1 MALRLANEADCK
13 WFKFWLET
21 SLQDGIC
28 CQGEF
33 FVHLQTLPAKHRAR
47 AYEIA
52 AHLAEQTSRVVM
64 ICGKERYG
72 IGVDLQGGLWR
83 DRASLRVMPEPTLLH
98 KLRATLNQSPHVSG
112 KPSEGAALPLKS
124 SLPR

>member
-1 MALRLANEADCK
+1 MALRLANEADCR

-21 SLQDGIC
+21 SLRDGIC

-33 FVHLQTLPAKHRAR
+33 FIHLQTLPAKHRDR

-52 AHLAEQTSRVVM
+52 AQLTEQTSRVVM
-64 ICGKERYG
+64 VCGKDRYG

-83 DRASLRVMPEPTLLH
+83 DGVNLRLVAEPTLLNR
-98 KLRATLNQSPHVSG
+98 LRARLNQSPRRAERSSG
-112 KPSEGAALPLKS
+112 GQPLKS
-124 SLPR
+124 ILQR